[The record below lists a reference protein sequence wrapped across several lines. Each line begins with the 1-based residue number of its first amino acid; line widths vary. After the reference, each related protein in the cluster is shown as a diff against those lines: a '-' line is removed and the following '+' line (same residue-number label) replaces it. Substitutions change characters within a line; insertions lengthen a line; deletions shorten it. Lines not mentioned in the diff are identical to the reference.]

1 MNTTMSSNRLGV
13 LVSALALLGGC
24 VAVPV
29 DPGYYTDS
37 SGYYG
42 PAPVYVAPPPVYYGA
57 PAVFFGSRVYV
68 RPHAGGGSHGGKRG
82 AGSGRG
88 SGRGRR

>member
-1 MNTTMSSNRLGV
+1 MNATMYRSRLSV

-29 DPGYYTDS
+29 EPGYYTDS

-42 PAPVYVAPPPVYYGA
+42 PAPVYVAPPVYYG
-57 PAVFFGSRVYV
+57 PPVVFFGSRTYV
-68 RPHAGGGSHGGKRG
+68 RPHAGGGGHGGKRG
-82 AGSGRG
+82 GGSGRG
-88 SGRGRR
+88 SGHGRR